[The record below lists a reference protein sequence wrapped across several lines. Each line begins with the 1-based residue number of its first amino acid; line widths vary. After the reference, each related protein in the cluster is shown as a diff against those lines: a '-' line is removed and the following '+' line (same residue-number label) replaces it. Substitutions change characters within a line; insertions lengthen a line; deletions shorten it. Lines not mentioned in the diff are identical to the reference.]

1 MCGGDDEGAGC
12 GRMCGGTCGFANSS
26 GACAIP
32 SIVCLSSTLI
42 HHPSLSLLCLLF
54 CNNQVQNFLFPS
66 PTRIVYTLLFTCCDS
81 THTPSVNNG
90 PLITVLSLLL
100 SCNQVQNFPF
110 PSPPEPSA
118 LKAAHACLE
127 ALSALNPGGCERCGD
142 GCVPGVGVRSM
153 WVVGVAGVCGWC
165 SGA

>member
-1 MCGGDDEGAGC
+1 MCWVWKDVWGYVWIC
-12 GRMCGGTCGFANSS
+12 KQQWSMCYSF
-26 GACAIP
+26 
-32 SIVCLSSTLI
+32 
-42 HHPSLSLLCLLF
+42 HCLLVF
-54 CNNQVQNFLFPS
+54 NTHPPPITVPPLS
-66 PTRIVYTLLFTCCDS
+66 PLLQQPGAKLPVPRPTQTVYTLLFTCCDS

-142 GCVPGVGVRSM
+142 GCVPGV
-153 WVVGVAGVCGWC
+153 CGWC